1 MQSRYVR
8 KSFYLI
14 FLSVLCSFVS
24 PSFADIEDLSAQ
36 RNRFSR
42 AEHALKKHDLKT
54 YRQLASGLEEY
65 PLYPYLV
72 YEELKARLKSTKP
85 ISLKLSEIEQFKKD
99 YPDFPFHNALR
110 TQWLM
115 QMAGAKNWEA
125 YSKGYLPNDN
135 QDLACQY
142 YYGQYQLTKD
152 PHYLDKAKPLWL
164 VGFSQSKACDGLFNA
179 WQKAGKLTSNLAM
192 ERYRLALDAKN
203 FDLAKHLTKHLN
215 KSEKETAILWLKMIK
230 TPQVIT
236 QKDFLDNLKNTPDK
250 LKVAL
255 LAQGLQLLAKSNAE
269 RALGWWN
276 AHHKDYPFTQEQENQ
291 IKRDIGIY
299 LSHQKSTLALDW
311 LTKLPDEA
319 HDSVSKEWRIRN
331 ALANQDWACAL
342 KWIEK
347 LSPEQQA
354 EKTWQYWR
362 ARSLEGLH
370 RKEEATAIY
379 EEIAPH
385 RNYYSFLA
393 SLRLQK
399 PLTLE
404 HTAPVIEAKTTNDV
418 HNSPGIRRFK
428 ELMLL
433 GKISPARIE
442 WFAAV
447 DKMNEPERIAASKL
461 AEKMELYD
469 IAIFT
474 MGKCDF
480 KDDVMLR
487 FPLAHKQEIV
497 SNASKHNLDPA
508 WVFAIARQESAFF
521 TDAISPAGARGL
533 MQLMPG
539 TAKILAKKYDVRFD
553 GEALLHTP
561 LVNVQLG
568 TVYLKNL
575 KQRMHNNTI
584 LATASYNAGPLN
596 IQRWL
601 PTEKTID
608 ADIWIETI
616 PYKET
621 REYVKNV
628 LAFTSIYRQRLGYP
642 SALSLMMKPIPV
654 KSST

>member
-8 KSFYLI
+8 NCLYLI
-14 FLSVLCSFVS
+14 FFSVLCSVAS

-42 AEHALKKHDLKT
+42 AEHALKKRDLKT
-54 YRQLASGLEEY
+54 YRQLAAGLEEY

-72 YEELKARLKSTKP
+72 YEELKAKLKTTKP
-85 ISLKLSEIEQFKKD
+85 VSLKLSEIEQFKKD

-115 QMAGAKNWEA
+115 QMASAKNWEA
-125 YSKGYLPNDN
+125 YSKGYLPSDN
-135 QDLACQY
+135 PDLACQY

-152 PHYLDKAKPLWL
+152 TNYLDKAKPLWL
-164 VGFSQSKACDGLFNA
+164 VGFSQSSACDGLFNA
-179 WQKAGKLTSNLAM
+179 WQKNGKLTSHLAM
-192 ERYRLALDAKN
+192 ERYQLALEAKN

-215 KSEKETAILWLKMIK
+215 KAEKETAVLWLKMVK
-230 TPQVIT
+230 TPNVIA
-236 QKDFLDNLKNTPDK
+236 QKSFLDSLKCTPDK
-250 LKVAL
+250 TKLTMLK
-255 LAQGLQLLAKSNAE
+255 QGLHLLAKTNAE
-269 RALGWWN
+269 KALAWWN
-276 AHHKDYPFTQEQENQ
+276 AHHKDYPFTAQQQ
-291 IKRDIGIY
+291 QDIKRDIGIY
-299 LSHQKSTLALDW
+299 LSHQKSALALDW
-311 LTKLPDEA
+311 LTKLPEEA
-319 HDSVSKEWRIRN
+319 HDTVSQEWRVRN
-331 ALANQDWACAL
+331 ALANHDWPCAL

-354 EKTWQYWR
+354 EKAWLYWR
-362 ARSLEGLH
+362 ARALEGLDQ
-370 RKEEATAIY
+370 KEQAQAIY
-379 EEIAPH
+379 EELAPH

-399 PLTLE
+399 PLSLE
-404 HTAPVIEAKTTNDV
+404 HAQPAIEPKIANDV
-418 HNSPGIRRFK
+418 HNSPGITRFK
-428 ELMLL
+428 ELMIL

-442 WFAAV
+442 WFAAI
-447 DKMNEPERIAASKL
+447 DKMNEQERIAASKL

-480 KDDVMLR
+480 KDDVKLR

-497 SNASKHNLDPA
+497 SNATKHNLDPA

-521 TDAISPAGARGL
+521 TDAISPVGARGL
-533 MQLMPG
+533 MQLMPS

-553 GEALLHTP
+553 GEALLHSP
-561 LVNVQLG
+561 AVNVQLG

-575 KQRMHNNTI
+575 KQRMHNNMI
-584 LATASYNAGPLN
+584 LATASYNAGPLS

-601 PTEKTID
+601 PSDETIE

-642 SALSLMMKPIPV
+642 SALSLMMKPIPT
-654 KSST
+654 KSSS

>member
-1 MQSRYVR
+1 MHSRYV
-8 KSFYLI
+8 KNSLHII
-14 FLSVLCSFVS
+14 FFSILYSWMS
-24 PSFADIEDLSAQ
+24 PTFAEVQDLSTQ
-36 RNRFSR
+36 RNLFNR
-42 AEHALKKHDLKT
+42 ADHALKKRELKT
-54 YRQLASGLEEY
+54 YRQLAAQITDY

-72 YEELKARLKSTKP
+72 YEELKSKIKSTKP
-85 ISLKLSEIEQFKKD
+85 VSLKLSEIEQFKKD

-115 QMAGAKNWEA
+115 QMASAKNWEA
-125 YSKGYLPNDN
+125 YSKGYLPSDN
-135 QDLACQY
+135 PDLACQY
-142 YYGQYQLTKD
+142 YYAEYQLTKD
-152 PHYLDKAKPLWL
+152 AKYLDKAKPLWL

-179 WQKAGKLTSNLAM
+179 WQKAGKLSSTVAM
-192 ERYRLALDAKN
+192 ERYRLALAAKN
-203 FDLAKHLTKHLN
+203 FDLAKHLTKYFN
-215 KSEKETAILWLKMIK
+215 KQEKETAALWLKMVK
-230 TPQVIT
+230 TPHSIT
-236 QKDFLDNLKNTPDK
+236 QMSFLDSLKTTPDK
-250 LKVAL
+250 LKTAL
-255 LAQGLQLLAKSNAE
+255 LTHGLQLLAKSNAE
-269 RALGWWN
+269 KALGWWN
-276 AHHKDYPFTQEQENQ
+276 AHHNDYPFTEQQQDQ

-299 LSHQKSTLALDW
+299 LSHQKSPLALDW
-311 LTKLPDEA
+311 LTKLPDTA
-319 HDSVSKEWRIRN
+319 HDSVSQEWRVRN
-331 ALANQDWACAL
+331 ALANHDWSCAL

-354 EKTWQYWR
+354 EKSWQYWR
-362 ARSLEGLH
+362 ARALEGLNQ
-370 RKEEATAIY
+370 KEQAAVIY

-404 HTAPVIEAKTTNDV
+404 HTVPAISPKIANDV

-428 ELMLL
+428 ELMIL

-442 WFAAV
+442 WFSAV
-447 DKMNEPERIAASKL
+447 DKMNEQERIAASKL

-487 FPLAHKQEIV
+487 FPLAHKQDIL
-497 SNASKHNLDPA
+497 SNATKHNLDPA

-533 MQLMPG
+533 MQLMPS
-539 TAKILAKKYDVRFD
+539 TAKMLAKKYDVRFD
-553 GEALLHTP
+553 GDALLHTP
-561 LVNVQLG
+561 VVNVQLG

-584 LATASYNAGPLN
+584 LATASYNAGPGN

-601 PTEKTID
+601 PTQNITD

-642 SALSLMMKPIPV
+642 TALNLMMKPIPV
-654 KSST
+654 KSSG